1 MEVIANGIQ
10 FPYQTVILKRW
21 CFLWSMTIQQET
33 QIGFLGKSAFL
44 CMVFKSLLFFC
55 S

>member
-21 CFLWSMTIQQET
+21 CFLWRMPIQQET
-33 QIGFLGKSAFL
+33 QIGFLRAAGL
-44 CMVFKSLLFFC
+44 VVDEEDSL
-55 S
+55 